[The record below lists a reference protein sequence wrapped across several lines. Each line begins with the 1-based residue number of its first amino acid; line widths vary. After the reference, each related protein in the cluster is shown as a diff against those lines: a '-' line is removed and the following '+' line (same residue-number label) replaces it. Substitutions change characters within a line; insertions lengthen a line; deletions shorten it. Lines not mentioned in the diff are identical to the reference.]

1 MRSFLKLM
9 IVPMELVRAD
19 SQYTEEYL
27 LRRHGRRDQRD
38 ERVPVG
44 VIVRMPKRPY
54 TVAFGGDRKFGNLL
68 WCEIRFENDFDLNL
82 LYQNDV
88 KP

>member
-1 MRSFLKLM
+1 
-9 IVPMELVRAD
+9 
-19 SQYTEEYL
+19 
-27 LRRHGRRDQRD
+27 
-38 ERVPVG
+38 
-44 VIVRMPKRPY
+44 MPKRPY